1 MDTIPELNDCDDLS
15 NFAEDSKSS
24 VAPFRVVNIGNS
36 KSEKLTD
43 FIEAVESALGLEAD
57 KNYLP
62 MQAGDVPGTLADTT
76 LLETLTGYKPSTE
89 IKQGVSKFVE
99 WYREY
104 YKIS

>member
-1 MDTIPELNDCDDLS
+1 MHAVKLT
-15 NFAEDSKSS
+15 DSSAFFWS
-24 VAPFRVVNIGNS
+24 FVLLWRVVNIGNS

-76 LLETLTGYKPSTE
+76 LLETLTGYKPSTG
-89 IKQGVSKFVE
+89 IKQGVSQFIE

-104 YKIS
+104 YKTN